1 MAAAVVAGVTG
12 CSTAHGHVA
21 APNPRLE
28 IPADLPPSPATWPRY
43 PHFSEYSCWA
53 RPYGGPVQKAD
64 GVAPSYAPAPQTHPT
79 APAVVARRLLAR
91 FGDRRYV
98 RSISLTPAPP
108 AVGRRIRVL
117 YAGGHPPA
125 DALQAEV
132 VVPAASESGHLSP
145 EENLAA
151 GIAQYEGDII
161 GGALRDDLCDAGGA
175 PLVMWAAGNG
185 GGGFAES
192 FRALG
197 QRFPNPAPAAFRK
210 RVALVGQRFGFTVAS
225 LRLLRPRQIAPL
237 LVVEIHRPR
246 KAFMKD
252 IPRIME
258 LRNPR
263 ASADHRSAE
272 TFEGFFFAAEDAKG
286 PFTWSLSV
294 LRNDNT
300 GGGWA
305 ANRCLW
311 PYPPMGQVGPNYKP
325 CP

>member
-1 MAAAVVAGVTG
+1 MRRVLGLAIATVVIAGATG
-12 CSTAHGHVA
+12 CAVTHLSASHADSRVV
-21 APNPRLE
+21 
-28 IPADLPPSPATWPRY
+28 IPADLPPSPTTWPPY
-43 PHFSEYSCWA
+43 PHFSEHSCWA
-53 RPYGGPVQKAD
+53 RPYGGPVQEAD
-64 GVAPSYAPAPQTHPT
+64 GVAPSYAAASQTHPT
-79 APAVVARRLLAR
+79 APAVIARRLLAG

-98 RSISLTPAPP
+98 RSINLTPAPP
-108 AVGRRIRVL
+108 AVGRRVRVL
-117 YAGGHPPA
+117 YAGGHPPT

-132 VVPAASESGHLSP
+132 VVPAASNSGHLSP
-145 EENLAA
+145 EENFAA

-197 QRFPNPAPAAFRK
+197 QRFPNPSPAAFRK

-237 LVVEIHRPR
+237 LIVETHRPR

-252 IPRIME
+252 IPRVTE
-258 LRNPR
+258 LLNPHSF
-263 ASADHRSAE
+263 ANHRSGL
-272 TFEGFFFAAEDAKG
+272 TFEGFFFAAEDANG

-294 LRNDNT
+294 VRNDNT

-305 ANRCLW
+305 AKIGRAH
-311 PYPPMGQVGPNYKP
+311 V
-325 CP
+325 